1 MHRDGFYPPR
11 ERVLD
16 GEHVLPDVR
25 RAPPRCAP
33 RSAPRRHREVHL
45 RDVRQWGRV
54 VNTSVRSQILGLD
67 SDHGLGSLNPGRGT
81 NVREVPRCRTVL
93 LNLISDVLGETLI
106 P

>member
-1 MHRDGFYPPR
+1 MHRVVHR
-11 ERVLD
+11 
-16 GEHVLPDVR
+16 DVR
-25 RAPPRCAP
+25 RAPPR
-33 RSAPRRHREVHL
+33 RAPRRHRDVHL

-67 SDHGLGSLNPGRGT
+67 SDHGLGSINPGRGT